1 MSAAPFAYQGS
12 ELELFAHARRWK
24 AYWVDV
30 IRPWIHGDVLEV
42 GAGMGANT
50 PLLRGCSPG
59 GWACLEP
66 DAAMLARA
74 RESHAADAL
83 GGPCEYLCGTL
94 ETLERGRR
102 FDAIVYLD
110 VLEHIEDDRGEL
122 ARAAERLRPGGHLVV
137 LAPAHQRL
145 YTEFD
150 RAIGHFRRYA
160 AGQLL
165 AQLDPWLAVVDHG
178 PLFPT
183 LVAPRAAGVALER
196 LRARFVAAPA
206 EPAHAHHGVGE
217 WHHGTTTTRIVSG
230 LLAADTA
237 ATRRLGRFGRRL
249 TGLSHWAYGLTR

>member
-24 AYWVDV
+24 AYWVGQ

-66 DAAMLARA
+66 DAEMLARA
-74 RESHAADAL
+74 RASHAGAGL
-83 GGPCEYLCGTL
+83 GAPCEYLCGTL
-94 ETLERGRR
+94 ETLDAGRR

-110 VLEHIEDDRGEL
+110 VLEHIEDDKGEL
-122 ARAAERLRPGGHLVV
+122 ARAAERLRPGGHRVV

-150 RAIGHFRRYA
+150 RAVGHYRRYDARSLA
-160 AGQLL
+160 AVEPTGL
-165 AQLDPWLAVVDHG
+165 A
-178 PLFPT
+178 
-183 LVAPRAAGVALER
+183 RER
-196 LRARFVAAPA
+196 LFYLDSA
-206 EPAHAHHGVGE
+206 
-217 WHHGTTTTRIVSG
+217 G
-230 LLAADTA
+230 LLASLANRVLLHQSQPTLSQIRTWDSLLVPCSRLLDPLLARRVGKSIVGVWRA
-237 ATRRLGRFGRRL
+237 A
-249 TGLSHWAYGLTR
+249 